1 MLKTPSF
8 FTSLLAAQTHAAPA
22 NFIFSGD
29 ELLVHE
35 SDLALPTAQAL
46 AQLGLQ
52 AAQFHPIGLLGD
64 QYCQTTWIDKDNMG
78 GAGSVPAVPGETGVA
93 GAVGTA
99 GASGTLAAAGAV
111 RTAYESALSGLSDLS
126 GTGLVFRK
134 LRSLFGAMD
143 EALLS
148 VAGRAFQI
156 SNWARTHRFCG
167 TCGTPTA
174 PVAGER
180 CVKCPACG
188 FMAYPRIS
196 PAMMVLI
203 RRGDS
208 ILLARHKTSPAA
220 FFTALA
226 GFVEAGESV
235 EEAIHREVFEEVGL
249 KVRNIAYFGSQ
260 PWPFPHSLM
269 IAYTAE
275 FEGGEIKIDEAEI
288 AEAGWFGPGD
298 VLPKIPHGVS
308 IASELIRA
316 HLPGALPGTL
326 PGTLPGALPGALP
339 GQTLSADT
347 A

>member
-1 MLKTPSF
+1 MLKTPLS
-8 FTSLLAAQTHAAPA
+8 FTSLLSAQTHTSPA
-22 NFIFSGD
+22 NFVFSGN
-29 ELLVHE
+29 EVLVHG
-35 SDLALPTAQAL
+35 DNLALPSMEAL

-52 AAQFHPIGLLGD
+52 GGHFHPVGMLGD
-64 QYCQTTWIDKDNMG
+64 QYCQTTWINRNLG
-78 GAGSVPAVPGETGVA
+78 HGREAEGAKVSDESVS
-93 GAVGTA
+93 GAVQA
-99 GASGTLAAAGAV
+99 
-111 RTAYESALSGLSDLS
+111 SDLS
-126 GTGLVFRK
+126 GTGLVFRT
-134 LRSLFGAMD
+134 LRSLFGVMD

-148 VAGRAFQI
+148 IAGRAFQI

-167 TCGTPTA
+167 ACGTPT
-174 PVAGER
+174 VHLAGER

-208 ILLARHKTSPAA
+208 ILLARHTTSPAA

-249 KVRNIAYFGSQ
+249 KVHDIAYFGSQ

-275 FEGGEIKIDEAEI
+275 FESGEIKIDEAEI

-298 VLPKIPHGVS
+298 ALPKIPFGVS
-308 IASELIRA
+308 IASDLIRA
-316 HLPGALPGTL
+316 HLPSAG
-326 PGTLPGALPGALP
+326 PGALTG
-339 GQTLSADT
+339 T
-347 A
+347 APSTDRR

>member
-1 MLKTPSF
+1 MLKTPAS

-22 NFIFSGD
+22 NFVFLGD
-29 ELLVHE
+29 ELLVQE
-35 SDLALPTAQAL
+35 VDLALPSLEAL
-46 AQLGLQ
+46 AQLRLQ
-52 AAQFHPIGLLGD
+52 AAPFYPVGLLAD
-64 QYCQTTWIDKDNMG
+64 LYCQTTWIDKEDPY
-78 GAGSVPAVPGETGVA
+78 AEGSAA
-93 GAVGTA
+93 GAPGAA
-99 GASGTLAAAGAV
+99 GASGLAGAWG
-111 RTAYESALSGLSDLS
+111 GLSPADLV
-126 GTGLVFRK
+126 GAGLAFRK
-134 LRSLFGAMD
+134 LRSLFGTMD

-148 VAGRAFQI
+148 VAARAFQI

-167 TCGTPTA
+167 ACGTPTVH
-174 PVAGER
+174 VAGER
-180 CVKCPACG
+180 CVKCPACC

-203 RRGDS
+203 KRGDS
-208 ILLARHKTSPAA
+208 ILLARHKASPAP

-275 FEGGEIKIDEAEI
+275 FDSGDIKIDETEI
-288 AEAGWFGPGD
+288 AEARWFGPAD
-298 VLPKIPHGVS
+298 ALPKIPHGVS

-316 HLPGALPGTL
+316 HLPGALPG
-326 PGTLPGALPGALP
+326 
-339 GQTLSADT
+339 QTLLADT

>member
-1 MLKTPSF
+1 MLKTPSS
-8 FTSLLAAQTHAAPA
+8 FTSLLAAQAHAAPA

-46 AQLGLQ
+46 APLGLQ
-52 AAQFHPIGLLGD
+52 AAQFHPVGLLGD
-64 QYCQTTWIDKDNMG
+64 QYCQTTWIDKGNMG
-78 GAGSVPAVPGETGVA
+78 GAGSVPGAA
-93 GAVGTA
+93 GAAGSAGTA
-99 GASGTLAAAGAV
+99 GAAGASGASGALEAAGAV
-111 RTAYESALSGLSDLS
+111 RMPHEFALSGLSDLS
-126 GTGLVFRK
+126 GTGLAFRK
-134 LRSLFGAMD
+134 LRSLFGTMD

-167 TCGTPTA
+167 ACATPTVH
-174 PVAGER
+174 VAGER

-208 ILLARHKTSPAA
+208 ILLARHTTSPAA

-275 FEGGEIKIDEAEI
+275 FESGEIKIDEAEI
-288 AEAGWFGPGD
+288 AEAGWFGPAD
-298 VLPKIPHGVS
+298 ALPKIPHGVS

-316 HLPGALPGTL
+316 HLPGP
-326 PGTLPGALPGALP
+326 
-339 GQTLSADT
+339 TLSADT